1 MSIFEVGRLVMKIA
15 GRDAGGKGV
24 VIEQLDNIYVL
35 VDGGL
40 RRKKVNIK
48 HLEPLSVVIELNAGA
63 AHEEVEREFKKLGLP
78 VWERKAQ

>member
-1 MSIFEVGRLVMKIA
+1 MSVFEIGRLVMKIA

-24 VIEQLDNIYVL
+24 VVEQLDSIYVL

-48 HLEPLSVVIELNAGA
+48 HLEPLSAVIELNSGA
-63 AHEEVEREFKKLGLP
+63 AHEEVKRAFEKLGLL
-78 VWERKAQ
+78 VWEKKAL